1 MDNTVN
7 NGGIQAMPVSPLTIT
22 TLNDLQKYA
31 QGNVVALPD
40 FGEGQPFIAR
50 LRRPSMLALIKEGKI
65 PNTLLTTANEI
76 FQEGANSLDTA
87 DEESL
92 KNLFG
97 VLDVICQASLVSPT
111 YDEIKQAGLE
121 LSDEQLMAIFAYSQ
135 QGIKALE
142 SFRK

>member
-50 LRRPSMLALIKEGKI
+50 LKRPSMLALIKEGKI